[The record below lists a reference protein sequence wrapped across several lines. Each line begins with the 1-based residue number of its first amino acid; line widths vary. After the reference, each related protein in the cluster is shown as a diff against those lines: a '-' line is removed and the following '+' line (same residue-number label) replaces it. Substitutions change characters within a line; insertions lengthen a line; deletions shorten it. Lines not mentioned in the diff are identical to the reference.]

1 MNRKQAKELLPAI
14 KHFADGGNL
23 WRYNNRLEEWESQ
36 TIIEPLNKESNII
49 EDKHFEARKA
59 FALGEEI
66 EYEKYTYGVKTWVL
80 RDNDSWFWSVDYRPK
95 PKEPVYEWQWYTV
108 NSDKTICLTLHHC
121 IEKDMNSKMWTKF
134 KPSKRIRK

>member
-14 KHFADGGNL
+14 KHFANGGNL

-66 EYEKYTYGVKTWVL
+66 ELFKEVRGWYKCDNPSWIQSVK
-80 RDNDSWFWSVDYRPK
+80 YRPK
-95 PKEPVYEWQWYTV
+95 PKEVYEWQRLYKK
-108 NSDKTICLTLHHC
+108 DKGRYGITDEFFSEVDEGL
-121 IEKDMNSKMWTKF
+121 DWTKF
-134 KPSKRIRK
+134 EPSKRIRK